1 MNAWHLFRG
10 LVLLVATFPLIYYVI
25 AIYSTLRFF
34 SMPLER
40 TSTFTPPVSILK
52 PVRGLDDG
60 AYRNF
65 ASYCRQDY
73 PEFEMLFCVGD
84 ASDPNIP
91 VIEQL
96 QRDFPIR
103 TVRVVIGSDPNVT
116 NDKVSKLERLAA
128 EAKYEHV
135 VFSDSDIR
143 VGTDYL
149 RTVLA
154 PLRDEGVGAS
164 TCIYLQTDER
174 TLADD
179 LQTIGQVSDFYVSLS
194 VAREL
199 DGVKFAL
206 GSTIVTRKRNLAEAG
221 LFQAIENK
229 PADDMLVGR
238 LISEKGHRVEL
249 LPYAVRTVADFQS
262 MKGFLAKRMRWAVVQ
277 RNMRPW
283 GHLGLLLTLGL
294 PWSLA
299 AIAVYPTA
307 MVTAIYLGAY
317 VVLRSAVTA
326 LISVWGLKQPGI
338 LRKFWLIPV
347 WDVISIVIL
356 LASFTRNRV
365 KWRDGEYCI
374 RDGTLVPVKAA
385 K

>member
-1 MNAWHLFRG
+1 MSGWHIFRAVV
-10 LVLLVATFPLIYYVI
+10 LVVATFPLIYYLI
-25 AIYSTLRFF
+25 AIYSVLRFF
-34 SMPLER
+34 SVALQPK
-40 TSTFTPPVSILK
+40 SDFTPPVSILK
-52 PVRGLDDG
+52 PLRGLDDA

-65 ASYCRQDY
+65 ASYCQQDY
-73 PEFEMLFCVGD
+73 PDFEMLFCVGD

-96 QRDFPIR
+96 QRDFPAR
-103 TVRVVIGSDPNVT
+103 KLRVLIGSNPNVT
-116 NDKVSKLERLAA
+116 NDKVSKLERLAT
-128 EAKYEHV
+128 EAKHEHL

-143 VGTDYL
+143 VGPDYL
-149 RTVLA
+149 RALLA
-154 PLRDEGVGAS
+154 PLRDDACGAS

-194 VAREL
+194 VARQL

-206 GSTIVTRKRNLAEAG
+206 GSTIVTRKSTLREAG
-221 LFQAIENK
+221 LFEAIENK

-238 LISEKGHRVEL
+238 LISEKGYRVEL

-277 RNMRPW
+277 KNMRPA
-283 GHLGLLLTLGL
+283 GHVGLLLTLGL

-299 AIAVYPTA
+299 AIAVWPTWTVA
-307 MVTAIYLGAY
+307 AIYLGAY
-317 VVLRSAVTA
+317 VALRSAVTA
-326 LISVWGLKQPGI
+326 LIAMWGLKQPRI
-338 LRKFWLIPV
+338 LKKFWLIPV

-356 LASFTRNRV
+356 LASFARNKVR
-365 KWRDGEYCI
+365 WRDGMYYI
-374 RDGTLVPVKAA
+374 RNGELVPVKSAE
-385 K
+385 